1 MRAAKRGLKT
11 ALATE
16 HWHLSCYTQYNY
28 HNMITFSYQAR
39 DMSGKIVSGIQD
51 ALNEDNAVTSLMSRG
66 LMVLSLQQ
74 KAVASKSRKVTW
86 TVKETDLVLFTRQLS
101 TMIEAGISLVQAMT
115 ALYDQCDPKK
125 QKNLRNIISDVTTRV
140 QGGETFHESIS
151 KHPRVFDR
159 LFVSMVKA
167 GEHGGLLAE
176 ILDRLAGFLEASA
189 RLRKKVKSAMTY
201 PVIVIC
207 IAMAITTFLIVKVVP
222 IFGEIFKDF
231 GSKLPA
237 PTQFLIDV
245 SDFMRGE
252 WYFLLGGIF
261 CIFFGIRT
269 FLRSTRGKQLW
280 DKWKLKLPVFGPL
293 IHKICMSRFARTFAQ
308 LIRSGVP
315 ILEVLDIVGGASG
328 NHVVETSI
336 KGVSADVE
344 KGDNLSVALSKKTI
358 FPPMMLRM
366 VAAGEATGKIDT
378 MLEKMADFWD
388 EEIEAMLDALTS
400 LIEPMLIV
408 FLGVIVGGIVIAM
421 FLPIFKLNEVVSQA
435 KT

>member
-1 MRAAKRGLKT
+1 
-11 ALATE
+11 
-16 HWHLSCYTQYNY
+16 
-28 HNMITFSYQAR
+28 
-39 DMSGKIVSGIQD
+39 MSGKIVSGVQD

-74 KAVASKSRKVTW
+74 KSAATKSRKKTW
-86 TVKETDLVLFTRQLS
+86 SVKETDLVLFTRQLS
-101 TMIEAGISLVQAMT
+101 TMIEAGISLVQALT
-115 ALYDQCDPKK
+115 ALYDQCDPKR
-125 QKNLRNIISDVTTRV
+125 QKSLRHIISDVTTRV
-140 QGGETFHESIS
+140 QGGETFHESIA

-159 LFVSMVKA
+159 LFISMVKA

-189 RLRKKVKSAMTY
+189 RLRKKIKSAMTY

-222 IFGEIFKDF
+222 IFGEIFQDF

-252 WYFLLGGIF
+252 WYFLLLGIGGL
-261 CIFFGIRT
+261 FFGIRT

-280 DKWKLKLPVFGPL
+280 DRWKLKLPVFGPL
-293 IHKICMSRFARTFAQ
+293 VHKICMSRFARTFAQ

-336 KGVSADVE
+336 KGVSSDVE
-344 KGDNLSVALSKKTI
+344 KGDNLSVALSKKPI

>member
-1 MRAAKRGLKT
+1 
-11 ALATE
+11 
-16 HWHLSCYTQYNY
+16 
-28 HNMITFSYQAR
+28 
-39 DMSGKIVSGIQD
+39 MSGKIVSGIQD

-74 KAVASKSRKVTW
+74 KAAATKSRKKTW
-86 TVKETDLVLFTRQLS
+86 SVKETDLVLFTRQLS
-101 TMIEAGISLVQAMT
+101 TMIEAGISLVQALT
-115 ALYDQCDPKK
+115 ALYDQCDPKR
-125 QKNLRNIISDVTTRV
+125 QKSLRHIISDVTTRV
-140 QGGETFHESIS
+140 QGGETFHESIA

-159 LFVSMVKA
+159 LFTSMVKA

-176 ILDRLAGFLEASA
+176 ILDRLAGFLESSA
-189 RLRKKVKSAMTY
+189 RLRKKIKSAMTY

-222 IFGEIFKDF
+222 IFGEIFQDF

-252 WYFLLGGIF
+252 WYFLVLGAGS
-261 CIFFGIRT
+261 IFFGVRT

-280 DKWKLKLPVFGPL
+280 DRWKLKLPVFGPL
-293 IHKICMSRFARTFAQ
+293 VHKICMSRFARTFAQ

-336 KGVSADVE
+336 SGVSADVE
-344 KGDNLSVALSKKTI
+344 KGDNLSVALSKKAI

-400 LIEPMLIV
+400 LIEPLLIV

-421 FLPIFKLNEVVSQA
+421 FLPIFKLNEVVSQS
-435 KT
+435 KS

>member
-1 MRAAKRGLKT
+1 
-11 ALATE
+11 
-16 HWHLSCYTQYNY
+16 
-28 HNMITFSYQAR
+28 
-39 DMSGKIVSGIQD
+39 MSGKIVSGIQD

-74 KAVASKSRKVTW
+74 KAAATKSRKKTW
-86 TVKETDLVLFTRQLS
+86 SVKETDLVLFTRQLS
-101 TMIEAGISLVQAMT
+101 TMIEAGISLVQALT
-115 ALYDQCDPKK
+115 ALYDQCDPKR
-125 QKNLRNIISDVTTRV
+125 QKSLRHIISDVTTRV
-140 QGGETFHESIS
+140 QGGETFNESIA

-189 RLRKKVKSAMTY
+189 RLRKKIKSAMTY

-222 IFGEIFKDF
+222 IFGEIFQDF

-252 WYFLLGGIF
+252 WYFLLGGIAAV
-261 CIFFGIRT
+261 FFGIRT

-280 DKWKLKLPVFGPL
+280 DRWKLKLPVFGPL

-421 FLPIFKLNEVVSQA
+421 FLPIFKLNEVVSQS
-435 KT
+435 KS

>member
-1 MRAAKRGLKT
+1 
-11 ALATE
+11 
-16 HWHLSCYTQYNY
+16 
-28 HNMITFSYQAR
+28 MITFSYQAR

-74 KAVASKSRKVTW
+74 KSAVTKSRKKTW
-86 TVKETDLVLFTRQLS
+86 SVKETDLVLFTRQLS
-101 TMIEAGISLVQAMT
+101 TMIEAGISLVQALT
-115 ALYDQCDPKK
+115 ALYDQCDAKR
-125 QKNLRNIISDVTTRV
+125 QKSLRHIISDVTTRV
-140 QGGETFHESIS
+140 QGGETFHESIA

-159 LFVSMVKA
+159 LFISMVKA

-189 RLRKKVKSAMTY
+189 RLRKKIKSAMTY

-222 IFGEIFKDF
+222 IFGEIFQDF

-252 WYFLLGGIF
+252 WYFLLLGIGGV
-261 CIFFGIRT
+261 FFGIRT
-269 FLRSTRGKQLW
+269 FIRSTRGKQLW
-280 DKWKLKLPVFGPL
+280 DRWKLKLPVFGPL
-293 IHKICMSRFARTFAQ
+293 VHKICMSRFARTFAQ

-344 KGDNLSVALSKKTI
+344 KGDNLSVAMSKKPI

-388 EEIEAMLDALTS
+388 EEIEALLDALTS

-421 FLPIFKLNEVVSQA
+421 FLPIFKLNEVVSQS
-435 KT
+435 KS

>member
-1 MRAAKRGLKT
+1 
-11 ALATE
+11 
-16 HWHLSCYTQYNY
+16 
-28 HNMITFSYQAR
+28 MITFSYQAR
-39 DMSGKIVSGIQD
+39 DASGRIVTGVHD

-66 LMVLSLQQ
+66 LMVLSLQK
-74 KAVASKSRKVTW
+74 KAAVSRNRNRKW
-86 TVKETDLVLFTRQLS
+86 TVKETDIVLFTRQLS
-101 TMIEAGISLVQAMT
+101 TMVEAGISLVQALT
-115 ALYDQCDPKK
+115 ALYDQSDTKR
-125 QKNLRNIISDVTTRV
+125 QRNLRNVISDVTTRV
-140 QGGETFHESIS
+140 QGSETFNESIA

-167 GEHGGLLAE
+167 GEAGGLLAE
-176 ILDRLAGFLEASA
+176 ILDRLAGFLEATA

-207 IAMAITTFLIVKVVP
+207 IAFAITTFLIVKVVP

-231 GSKLPA
+231 GAKLPA

-245 SDFMRGE
+245 SDFFRAD
-252 WYFLLGGIF
+252 WYFLILGIGGTIF
-261 CIFFGIRT
+261 GLRA
-269 FLRSTRGKQLW
+269 FLRSKRGKQFS
-280 DKWKLKLPVFGPL
+280 DRWKLKLPIFGPL
-293 IHKICMSRFARTFAQ
+293 IHKICMSRFSRTFAQ

-336 KGVSADVE
+336 RGVSADVE
-344 KGDNLSVALSKKTI
+344 KGDNLSIALSKKAI

-366 VAAGEATGKIDT
+366 VSAGEATGKIDT

-400 LIEPMLIV
+400 LIEPLLIV
-408 FLGVIVGGIVIAM
+408 FLGVIVDGIVIAM
-421 FLPIFKLNEVVSQA
+421 FLPIFKLNEVVSQS
-435 KT
+435 KS

>member
-1 MRAAKRGLKT
+1 M
-11 ALATE
+11 E
-16 HWHLSCYTQYNY
+16 HNY

-39 DMSGKIVSGIQD
+39 DASGKIVSGVQD

-66 LMVLSLQQ
+66 LMVLSLQK
-74 KAVASKSRKVTW
+74 KAAANRSRKKTW

-101 TMIEAGISLVQAMT
+101 TMIEAGISLIQALT
-115 ALYDQCDPKK
+115 ALYDQCDPKR
-125 QKNLRNIISDVTTRV
+125 QKSLRHIISDVTTRV
-140 QGGETFHESIS
+140 QGGETFHESIA

-176 ILDRLAGFLEASA
+176 ILDRLAGFLEATA

-207 IAMAITTFLIVKVVP
+207 IAFAITTFLIVKVVP

-252 WYFLLGGIF
+252 WYYLIGGVF
-261 CIFFGIRT
+261 AAFFGLRT
-269 FLRSTRGKQLW
+269 FLRSSGGKKFA
-280 DKWKLKLPVFGPL
+280 DRWKLKLPIFGPL
-293 IHKICMSRFARTFAQ
+293 IHKICMSRFSRTFAQ

-315 ILEVLDIVGGASG
+315 ILEVLEIVGGASG
-328 NHVVETSI
+328 NHIVETSI
-336 KGVSADVE
+336 KGVGEDVE
-344 KGDNLSVALSKKTI
+344 KGDNLSVALAKKPI

-400 LIEPMLIV
+400 LIEPLLIV

-421 FLPIFKLNEVVSQA
+421 FLPIFKLNEVVSQS
-435 KT
+435 KS